1 MTENLKLIFDNI
13 RKNYSSFSDF
23 EAVVD
28 SKNFVK
34 LVYSRNPKYYIVF
47 QTTDSLTGYLLR
59 YQGNS
64 SELWTGENS
73 TDLQK
78 DIDNLLGTLT
88 KDLYLT
94 ESQNLSEKSLFN
106 SLSSQIKKTIKAI
119 DKQLSEF
126 ESAIPS
132 IKSTSEKLLND
143 IGGESVFRK
152 SILSFSS
159 ENLKKITQAKASV
172 ELALGLETVKA
183 ELEKAKEILTD
194 PEYLDFC
201 KTVDDNTS
209 LFGKDKGKLTAIGA
223 DGKAIGVTSKTA
235 GGIVDKNKK
244 GNFDAQKA
252 HKDSLQKKESVL
264 QEIGKKKEPKDVT
277 ADLEKFR
284 KASEQLSQA
293 LANASQ
299 ITEMLQ
305 NDPVMQKAAKEADV
319 NFARILGVLAIT
331 GGICKI
337 IGNVVPGLGLIGT
350 ALASGS
356 VLAKSAKSVV
366 NTVKNPNMSVGQK
379 LLRMAP
385 SVAAASFAT
394 MGLSKV
400 ANNLSAGLDSASSD
414 LSLDSDSSSNVADS
428 EDITNNATGTVEDS
442 SDIESTT
449 GEETTVEP
457 TVENSIAAQADAEP
471 GDVLR
476 RSDGTLVTLNK
487 GDIEWAKNMLKAAES
502 GEANTGNLEIDSQDL
517 GDARVEDIDDNP
529 VLNDETH
536 EIETPT
542 ETDATEETTSEESN
556 DVVSDDSSEEIT
568 SSEVGNAE
576 DSSEDATVT
585 NAEEDSA
592 EDSTDSEDENT
603 VPVEQTSE
611 ESAVADDQ
619 VDTDSSE
626 TEADTE
632 TENEPDAEN
641 KTDATTN
648 EDNAE
653 EDTEENKTDSSEN
666 SNTDTAIASSEIPD
680 ETDSTISPDYSKLSN
695 AQRAKMFE
703 AADAKLQVE
712 NYGSDYCS
720 FVAPDESEVYVQ
732 PITIEGEDYR
742 VIYSDS
748 EQPIVCNLKGEIV
761 FENGKTC
768 EGYDL
773 GIRDKDMLKFLNEN
787 QPTESDKVYCNFIH
801 GDAYVEATGIMDK
814 GIVDVGE
821 IKSLGDG
828 IECTRLSNGKYLVVD
843 PEKRYF
849 EIMDSKAKETVTW
862 GKVQEVETKDGS
874 TTVQY
879 TKVGGQY
886 SNNVNNEIVKA
897 LAMICK

>member
-23 EAVVD
+23 EAMVD
-28 SKNFVK
+28 SKNFIK

-47 QTTDSLTGYLLR
+47 QITDSSTGYLLR

-88 KDLYLT
+88 RDLYLT
-94 ESQNLSEKSLFN
+94 ESQSLSEKSLFN

-201 KTVDDNTS
+201 KTVDDNTN

-252 HKDSLQKKESVL
+252 HKASLQKKESVL

-305 NDPVMQKAAKEADV
+305 NDPAMQKAAKEADV

-337 IGNVVPGLGLIGT
+337 IGSVVPGLGLIGT

-366 NTVKNPNMSVGQK
+366 NTAKNPNMSVGQK

-400 ANNLSAGLDSASSD
+400 VDNLSAGLDSASND
-414 LSLDSDSSSNVADS
+414 LDLNSDSGS
-428 EDITNNATGTVEDS
+428 EATGSEEIANDATDTVEDS

-517 GDARVEDIDDNP
+517 GDAKVEDIDDNP

-536 EIETPT
+536 EIENPT
-542 ETDATEETTSEESN
+542 ETDATEETTSEES
-556 DVVSDDSSEEIT
+556 DSAASDDSSEET
-568 SSEVGNAE
+568 NTSEVNNVE
-576 DSSEDATVT
+576 DSSEDATAA
-585 NAEEDSA
+585 NPEEDSA
-592 EDSTDSEDENT
+592 EDSTDSEGENT
-603 VPVEQTSE
+603 APVEQTSE
-611 ESAVADDQ
+611 ENV
-619 VDTDSSE
+619 T
-626 TEADTE
+626 DTE
-632 TENEPDAEN
+632 TENEPETEN
-641 KTDATTN
+641 ETDTTAN

-653 EDTEENKTDSSEN
+653 ENKADSSES
-666 SNTDTAIASSEIPD
+666 SNTDTVVASSEIPD
-680 ETDSTISPDYSKLSN
+680 EIDSTTSTDYSELSN

-703 AADAKLQVE
+703 AADAELQSGH
-712 NYGSDYCS
+712 NTGYCC
-720 FVAPDESEVYVQ
+720 FAAPDGSEAYTQ
-732 PITIEGEDYR
+732 QITIEGEDYR
-742 VIYSDS
+742 VIYS
-748 EQPIVCNLKGEIV
+748 ENGQPIICNLKGEIV

-768 EGYDL
+768 EGCDL
-773 GIRDKDMLKFLNEN
+773 GTRDKNIVKFLDNN
-787 QPTESDKVYCNFIH
+787 QPDEDTRILCHSIY

-821 IKSLGDG
+821 IKNLGDG
-828 IECTRLSNGKYLVVD
+828 LECTRLSNGKYLVVD
-843 PEKRYF
+843 SKNRYF

-862 GKVQEVETKDGS
+862 GKVQEVETSDGS

-886 SNNVNNEIVKA
+886 SNQVNNEIVKA
-897 LAMICK
+897 LATICK